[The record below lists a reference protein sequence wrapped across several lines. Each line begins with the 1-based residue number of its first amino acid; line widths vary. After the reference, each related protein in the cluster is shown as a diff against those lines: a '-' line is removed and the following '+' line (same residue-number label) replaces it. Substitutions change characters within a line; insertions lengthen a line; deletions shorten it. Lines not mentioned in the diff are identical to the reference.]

1 MTAGPRGAAVA
12 LGTIYVV
19 WGSTYLAIRLAVES
33 VPPLLG
39 AGVRFLLA
47 GVVLAALIAI
57 VRGPRALPVTRRE
70 LLAAAVSGVLILVGG
85 IGLLTL
91 AEQET
96 PSSLAAL
103 LIASVPLWVI
113 VFRRLAHEEVPR
125 AAVAGVLLGAL
136 GVGLVV
142 AGGLTADVAA
152 WAVAVLL
159 VSGLLTGLGLFLS
172 PRLGLPADA
181 LVGTAWEMLI
191 AGALLTVVGLALG
204 DAARA
209 DALTARSL
217 AALLYLVVFGS
228 VVAYGAFVWALGHVD
243 SSLVA
248 TYAFVNPVVAI
259 VLGWLLLDERLT
271 AAAGA
276 GAALV
281 VAGVAAVATAGSARA

>member
-12 LGTIYVV
+12 LGTVYVV
-19 WGSTYLAIRLAVES
+19 WGSTYLAIRLVVES
-33 VPPLLG
+33 VPPFLG

-47 GVVLAALIAI
+47 GVVLALLI
-57 VRGPRALPVTRRE
+57 VVVKGPRALPVTRRE
-70 LLAAAVSGVLILVGG
+70 LLAAAASGVLILVGG

-113 VFRRLAHEEVPR
+113 VFRRLAHEEIPR

-152 WAVAVLL
+152 WAVGALL
-159 VSGLLTGLGLFLS
+159 LSGLLTGLGLFLS
-172 PRLGLPADA
+172 PRLGLPADT

-191 AGALLTVVGLALG
+191 AGAVLTLLGLALG

-209 DALTARSL
+209 GTPTARSL

-228 VVAYGAFVWALGHVD
+228 VIAYGAFVWALQHVD

-259 VLGWLLLDERLT
+259 LLGSVLLDERLT
-271 AAAGA
+271 VAAGA

-281 VAGVAAVATAGSARA
+281 VAGVALVATAGSARA